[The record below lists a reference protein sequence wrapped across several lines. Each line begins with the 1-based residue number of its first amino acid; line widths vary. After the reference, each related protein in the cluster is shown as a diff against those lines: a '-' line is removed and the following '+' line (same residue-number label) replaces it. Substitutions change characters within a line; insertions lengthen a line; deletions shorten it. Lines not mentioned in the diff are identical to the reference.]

1 MINRIPAHE
10 GMLCHLI
17 KYARPDLVER
27 IKVTQKIE
35 TMVIGLGRQGTRHA
49 GLMQEF
55 GTTVTAGIAAG
66 RGGQRL
72 HEVIPIFDNVAEAFE
87 EFPNIAAASI
97 WRHHTTARDA
107 ALEAIEA
114 GVPLVVLITEGIPL
128 RDVRDILV
136 AARKKKTILIGGNTP
151 GVIFPPEGIKVGM
164 LPDVFY
170 PEEPAPGQFG
180 ASGVTIISRSGA
192 ILYHMS
198 DGLVSA
204 GIAQNAVLGVG
215 GDGAIGSTF
224 RKLVPMAM
232 EFQNT
237 DLVVVAGEIG
247 GSQEELLAED
257 IKTNPQKYPKPLVA
271 LISGAHAPEGKTM
284 GHAGAIVAPGQE
296 YGTFK
301 SKRAALESAGVTV
314 VNSQYDLIEEV
325 KKKLNNKSY
334 FEIER
339 YYKKMEKKW
348 EEPPKKPQW
357 GTTTTKVAPNSLV
370 IAGYKLDEII
380 AKSTLLKTAH
390 LLVKTELP
398 SEEALKAHHRAAVN
412 AALMTAPPVERFA
425 GEDISKTL
433 AKCLLMDKNLSA
445 IPQSGK
451 DGAVNKTIFALG
463 RVSRYLAN
471 ILGNESAFEKASADE
486 PFANFMYRAVTGETV
501 VDSKRARMIEAM
513 IVASVDHGVTPPSAQ
528 ASVIAASVRAAYEM
542 SVASGVGAITDVHGG
557 AGAKAA
563 EFFRKCADRS
573 QEKGIGL
580 EKATREVLTEYMK
593 MGKRVEGMGHR
604 IHTEDPRRQVL
615 WNMADEFELS
625 GSCIAVSKLVSEIF
639 ENVRGMKLP
648 INVDGVIGAIVADM
662 GLSTDLA
669 KALFVY
675 GRVAGLSAHYF
686 EEIASQQPMRRLNF
700 AEAVYKGKELRPFPR
715 GS

>member
-1 MINRIPAHE
+1 MSGRIPVHE

-17 KYARPDLVER
+17 KYARPDLVDIIRE
-27 IKVTQKIE
+27 TQQIE

-72 HEVIPIFDNVAEAFE
+72 HEVIPIFDNVAECLE
-87 EFPNIAAASI
+87 EYPNIAAASI
-97 WRHHTTARDA
+97 WRHYTTARDA

-136 AARKKKTILIGGNTP
+136 AARKHKTILIGGNTP

-170 PEEPAPGQFG
+170 PEEPEPDQFDAG
-180 ASGVTIISRSGA
+180 GVTIVSRSGA

-232 EFQNT
+232 EFEKT

-247 GSQEELLAED
+247 GSQEELLAQEIGD
-257 IKTNPQKYPKPLVA
+257 NPGKYPKPIVA

-296 YGTFK
+296 FGTFA
-301 SKRAALESAGVTV
+301 SKKAALEKVGVTV

-334 FEIER
+334 FVIER
-339 YYKKMEKKW
+339 YYEKMAKKW
-348 EEPPKKPQW
+348 EEAPKAPGW
-357 GTTTTKVAPNSLV
+357 GTITTKVEPNSL
-370 IAGYKLDEII
+370 IISGYKLDQII
-380 AKSTLLKTAH
+380 EKSTILETAH
-390 LLVKTELP
+390 LLIKTELP
-398 SEEALKAHHRAAVN
+398 SQEVLKAHSEAAIEAAGRAAPAVTR
-412 AALMTAPPVERFA
+412 LE

-433 AKCLLMDKNLSA
+433 ARCLLMDEHLA
-445 IPQSGK
+445 AVPQSGK
-451 DGAVNKTIFALG
+451 DGPVNKTIFALG
-463 RVSRYLAN
+463 RFSRYLAK
-471 ILGNESAFEKASADE
+471 ILGNEPALDKAAREE
-486 PFANFMYRAVTGETV
+486 PFAHFIYRAVTGENEV
-501 VDSKRARMIEAM
+501 AAKKAVMIEKM
-513 IVASVDHGVTPPSAQ
+513 VVASVDHGVTPPSAQ
-528 ASVIAASVRAAYEM
+528 AAMIPASVRAAYEM
-542 SVASGVGAITDVHGG
+542 SVAAGVGAITDIHGG

-563 EFFRKCADRS
+563 KFFKKCVAKSEEESID
-573 QEKGIGL
+573 L
-580 EKATREVLTEYMK
+580 EAATRQVLGEYMSR
-593 MGKRVEGMGHR
+593 GKRIEGMGHR
-604 IHTEDPRRQVL
+604 IHTEDPRRKVL
-615 WNMADEFELS
+615 WDLADQMKLS
-625 GSCIAVSKLVSEIF
+625 GPCVAVSKLVSDVF
-639 ENVRGMKLP
+639 EKVRGMKLP

-662 GLSTDLA
+662 ELDTDLA
-669 KALFVY
+669 KALFIF

-686 EEIASQQPMRRLNF
+686 EEIASQQPMRRINF
-700 AEAVYKGKELRPFPR
+700 AQAIYKGKELRDFPR
-715 GS
+715 